1 MKSLA
6 TLVLCLA
13 LISTPAVLA
22 QRGSPKK
29 ITNGDVVKMV
39 QAGLSPELIIAKIKK
54 SEKEFDT
61 SGAAL
66 AELKKIGVP
75 NEILLLMLDSD
86 PSPPDNTAKKSKRVT
101 DELTTA
107 FQRLQTS
114 VVTVWSE
121 YGRGT
126 GFIIDRA
133 GLVLTNQH
141 VIGPSEYVAVQFD
154 NKRKVRAR
162 LLASDPEKDVAVLWI
177 NLEAI
182 PDATVAP
189 IANSTGDEP
198 PVVEGERVLTIGS
211 PLHQRKIMTT
221 GIASKVEA
229 RAIISDININHGNS
243 GGPLFNSLGE
253 VVGITTFGDFSTK
266 GGPGVSGIV
275 RIEETFSLIEQAR
288 RKMKGATGPEARL
301 LPVEPTEPFPLAAIK
316 AIATSD
322 DFKMP
327 RYFFNVGEFNV
338 LLMTPAVSYRLA
350 TETEREALKTKNKR
364 TDKDG
369 AVRGT
374 FRPFDEL
381 RNWGEYV
388 GEYQPVLFIRASPQ
402 AGESFWGLLG
412 RSFAMTQGLYIPATV
427 RFKTDFYKM
436 RLMCGGQEVEPINPS
451 KVAMLLNES
460 NRFVTAQDATYQGIY
475 AYPANAISSQCGKVK
490 LEIYSERNPEKAR
503 VKVLDDKTV
512 ARVDDDFAPYYQK
525 YGRPTLSLGEPSS
538 VTETPRTKQRDGDWW
553 KMSDQKP

>member
-13 LISTPAVLA
+13 LISTPTVLA
-22 QRGSPKK
+22 QKGSPKK
-29 ITNGDVVKMV
+29 ITNADVVKMV

-54 SEKEFDT
+54 SEKDFDT

-350 TETEREALKTKNKR
+350 TEAEREALKTKNKR

-436 RLMCGGQEVEPINPS
+436 RLLCGGQEVEPINPS

-538 VTETPRTKQRDGDWW
+538 VTESPRTKQRDGDWW